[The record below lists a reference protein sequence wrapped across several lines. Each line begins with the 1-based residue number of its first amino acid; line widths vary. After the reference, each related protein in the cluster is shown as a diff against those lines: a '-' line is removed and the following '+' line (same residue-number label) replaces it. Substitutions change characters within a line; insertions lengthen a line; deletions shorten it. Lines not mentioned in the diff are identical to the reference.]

1 MPLVPGVAKWISGEA
16 AAPVV
21 VATWPLCCSW
31 AVALVVGAYC
41 PGGGYDVAP
50 MWQLGQ
56 CAGVCLGVLAPSKAA
71 PGSLQVASFACEQT
85 VGSFM
90 MKCVRC
96 GVGAAVRC
104 ELTDKNMQEMMRG
117 LRGCDRSAWGL
128 KDPEE
133 GDQGKCQVGHAG

>member
-1 MPLVPGVAKWISGEA
+1 MVPGVAKWISGEA

-56 CAGVCLGVLAPSKAA
+56 CAGVCLG
-71 PGSLQVASFACEQT
+71 
-85 VGSFM
+85 
-90 MKCVRC
+90 
-96 GVGAAVRC
+96 GVGA
-104 ELTDKNMQEMMRG
+104 E
-117 LRGCDRSAWGL
+117 
-128 KDPEE
+128 
-133 GDQGKCQVGHAG
+133 